1 MQATKDTKRTLA
13 YIGILIVNFMT
24 MFLVASVGTYG
35 YTVAGYFDSIS
46 SVGMIFTLES
56 VARCVAIPIS
66 GKFSDKVGHRQ
77 LFLSA
82 LVVYIAAY
90 AVAAFSPS
98 FWVFTIARTVTGF
111 AWGLF
116 VSNIFVLISDMFG
129 QDDAPRY
136 SGIAQSLSTVAMI
149 VGSPVAGILC
159 SLNWRLFFYSSIP
172 VLVTG
177 AVLCFIGIP
186 DVPKQSGAHSGID
199 VGGCVATF
207 VTLIPFSLAMNW
219 GSTYGWTS
227 PLLLGLIAVAV
238 IGLIGL
244 VLGERKAENPIYP
257 AKLLVNKYYLAIF
270 MVSLFYSLGNAAN
283 NYTPTY
289 VQLVLGYS
297 STVAGFITLP
307 ALIIATVLS
316 AVFGNM
322 AANTGR
328 YKKMTVFWAL
338 SAVVGGV
345 LFWVMTGSG
354 TSLVGLVLVVLA
366 SLFYGMVNGVQQIV
380 PYTYPM
386 KVLKPEELAGG
397 MAFMGVGGALGNT
410 IASGIYGAQLAADPT
425 MVTLFKMPL
434 LWAVI
439 MLIFALIFKDIRAG
453 ETL

>member
-35 YTVAGYFDSIS
+35 YTVAGYFDSIA

-66 GKFSDKVGHRQ
+66 GKLSDKVGHRQ

-82 LVVYIAAY
+82 LVIYIAAY
-90 AVAAFSPS
+90 AVAAFAPS

-116 VSNIFVLISDMFG
+116 VSNIFVLVSDMFG

-149 VGSPVAGILC
+149 VGSPIAGILC
-159 SLNWRLFFYSSIP
+159 GVNWRLFFYISVP
-172 VLVTG
+172 VLVVG

-199 VGGCVATF
+199 VGGCIATF

-244 VLGERKAENPIYP
+244 VLAERKAENPIYP

-289 VQLVLGYS
+289 VQLVLGYN

-307 ALIIATVLS
+307 ALIIATILS
-316 AVFGNM
+316 AVFGNI
-322 AANTGR
+322 AAKTGR

-345 LFWVMTGSG
+345 LFWAMTGSA
-354 TSLVGLVLVVLA
+354 TPLVGLVLVVLA

-434 LWAVI
+434 LCAAI
-439 MLIFALIFKDIRAG
+439 MLVFALIFKDIKAG

>member
-1 MQATKDTKRTLA
+1 MQTEKNTKRTLA

-35 YTVAGYFDSIS
+35 YSVAGYFENVA

-66 GKFSDKVGHRQ
+66 GKLSDKVGHRQ

-82 LVVYIAAY
+82 LVVYIIAY

-98 FWVFTIARTVTGF
+98 FWVFTVARTVTGF

-116 VSNIFVLISDMFG
+116 VSNIFVLVSDMFG

-149 VGSPVAGILC
+149 VASPVAGILC
-159 SLNWRLFFYSSIP
+159 GINWRLFFYISVP
-172 VLVTG
+172 VLVIG
-177 AVLCFIGIP
+177 AVLCFVGIP
-186 DVPKQSGAHSGID
+186 NVPKQEGAHSGID
-199 VGGCVATF
+199 VGGCIATF

-219 GSTYGWTS
+219 GSAYGWTS
-227 PLLLGLIAVAV
+227 PLLLGLIAMA
-238 IGLIGL
+238 
-244 VLGERKAENPIYP
+244 VLGLFILILAERKAENPIYP

-270 MVSLFYSLGNAAN
+270 MVSLFYSLGNAVN
-283 NYTPTY
+283 NYVPTY
-289 VQLVLGYS
+289 VQMVLGYN
-297 STVAGFITLP
+297 STVAGCITLP
-307 ALIIATVLS
+307 ALIIATILS
-316 AVFGNM
+316 TVFGNI
-322 AANTGR
+322 AAKTGR
-328 YKKMTVFWAL
+328 YKKMTLFWAFS
-338 SAVVGGV
+338 SAVGGV
-345 LFWVMTGSG
+345 LYWITTGSA
-354 TSLVGLVLVVLA
+354 TPLIGLVLVVLA

-410 IASGIYGAQLAADPT
+410 IASGIYGAQLAADPS
-425 MVTLFKMPL
+425 MATLFKMPL
-434 LWAVI
+434 ICAAV
-439 MLIFALIFKDIRAG
+439 MLIFALIFKDIKAG

>member
-1 MQATKDTKRTLA
+1 MQTEKSTKRTLA

-24 MFLVASVGTYG
+24 MFLIASVGTYG
-35 YTVAGYFDSIS
+35 YTVAGHFDSIA

-66 GKFSDKVGHRQ
+66 GKLSDKVGHRQ

-90 AVAAFSPS
+90 TAAAFAPS

-149 VGSPVAGILC
+149 VGSPIAGILC
-159 SLNWRLFFYSSIP
+159 GINWRMFFYISIP
-172 VLVTG
+172 LLVIG
-177 AVLCFIGIP
+177 AALCFVGLP
-186 DVPKQSGAHSGID
+186 NVPRQSGVHSGID
-199 VGGCVATF
+199 VGGCIATF

-227 PLLLGLIAVAV
+227 PLLIGLIAVAAV
-238 IGLIGL
+238 GLIAL
-244 VLGERKAENPIYP
+244 VLAERKAENPIYP
-257 AKLLVNKYYLAIF
+257 AKLLGNKFYLAIF

-297 STVAGFITLP
+297 STVAGCITLP
-307 ALIIATVLS
+307 ALIIATVFS
-316 AVFGNM
+316 AVFGNI
-322 AANTGR
+322 AAKTGR

-338 SAVVGGV
+338 SAVVGGI
-345 LFWVMTGSG
+345 LFCAMIGSA
-354 TSLVGLVLVVLA
+354 TPVIGLVLVVLA

-410 IASGIYGAQLAADPT
+410 IASGIYGAQLAADPS
-425 MVTLFKMPL
+425 MAMLFKMPL
-434 LWAVI
+434 VCAVI
-439 MLIFALIFKDIRAG
+439 MLFFSLVFKDIKAG